1 NPETGEMLLD
11 ENGMPL
17 FEASGGFLHI
27 SGANVFYDPTL
38 PVEERVLLIG
48 ILNPETGEYDALD
61 LEKTY
66 YLATNDFLAAGGDG
80 YTMLGGAR
88 EEGPSM
94 DSVFAEYLKTADLSA
109 YEVVNPY
116 SRIIPVNSS
125 IDTDEDGYPDF
136 IEILLDTDP
145 ENPAS
150 NPETV
155 PAENTDSPSN
165 QVQNTSATD
174 KKAPV
179 DSPKVGDKK
188 TEVASPAKTTKAG
201 VLPNTGDQ
209 MNLTLSLFG
218 LGLAG
223 LAVAVGRR
231 KEN

>member
-1 NPETGEMLLD
+1 ML
-11 ENGMPL
+11 
-17 FEASGGFLHI
+17 SI
-27 SGANVFYDPTL
+27 
-38 PVEERVLLIG
+38 
-48 ILNPETGEYDALD
+48 NPETGEYDALD

-88 EEGPSM
+88 EEGSSM

-116 SRIIPVNSS
+116 SRIVPVNSS

-150 NPETV
+150 YPGSVPPDGSKVPSDQGQDTSTV
-155 PAENTDSPSN
+155 
-165 QVQNTSATD
+165 D
-174 KKAPV
+174 KQAPV
-179 DSPKVGDKK
+179 ISPKAGDKK
-188 TEVASPAKTTKAG
+188 LEVASSVKTAKAG
-201 VLPNTGDQ
+201 VLPNTGEQ
-209 MNLTLSLFG
+209 SGLAISLFG

-223 LAVAVGRR
+223 LAMVVRR
-231 KEN
+231 REEN

>member
-1 NPETGEMLLD
+1 
-11 ENGMPL
+11 
-17 FEASGGFLHI
+17 
-27 SGANVFYDPTL
+27 
-38 PVEERVLLIG
+38 
-48 ILNPETGEYDALD
+48 
-61 LEKTY
+61 
-66 YLATNDFLAAGGDG
+66 
-80 YTMLGGAR
+80 MLGGAR

-174 KKAPV
+174 KKVPV

-188 TEVASPAKTTKAG
+188 PEVASPAKTTKAG

-223 LAVAVGRR
+223 LAMAVGRR